1 MPDETLFSETAIAL
15 AVMVAGLLPIVC
27 AGISKWGARD
37 YDNHDPRAW
46 MARQPGYRA
55 RAHAA
60 EQNSLEAFPLFAVGV
75 LMAFVAGARAET
87 VALWA
92 WVFVGLRLVYIYCY
106 VSDRATLRSIVWMLG
121 LAVTVRLYALAF

>member
-1 MPDETLFSETAIAL
+1 MNSSAIAVL
-15 AVMVAGLLPIVC
+15 VTGLLPLLC
-27 AGISKWGARD
+27 AGIAKGGAKN

-60 EQNSLEAFPLFAVGV
+60 EQNSLEAFPLFAVAV
-75 LMAFVAGARAET
+75 LMAFVAGASPET

-121 LAVTVRLYALAF
+121 LAVTIRLYALAF

>member
-46 MARQPGYRA
+46 LARQEGWRA
-55 RAHAA
+55 RANAA
-60 EQNSLEAFPLFAVGV
+60 QSNSLEAFPFFAAAV
-75 LMAFVAGARAET
+75 LLALYAGADADS

-92 WVFVGLRLVYIYCY
+92 WLFVALRLVYIGCY
-106 VSDRATLRSIVWMLG
+106 VIDWATLRSIVWL
-121 LAVTVRLYALAF
+121 LALVVVIRLYAMAF